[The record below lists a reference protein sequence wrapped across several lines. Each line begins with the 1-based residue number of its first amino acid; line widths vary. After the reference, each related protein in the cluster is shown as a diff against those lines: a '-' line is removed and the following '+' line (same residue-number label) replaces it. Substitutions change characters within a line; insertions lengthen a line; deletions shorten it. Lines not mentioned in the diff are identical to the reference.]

1 MTENTEK
8 SCPQVRQCKSRGAG
22 FYTFQILF
30 TTFLQVRQFT
40 GGGFRVISMT
50 ERVGGTGEWRKMQ
63 SEQLTNF
70 QSPPSVIRVNKKKE

>member
-40 GGGFRVISMT
+40 GRGFRVIPVA
-50 ERVGGTGEWRKMQ
+50 EKGKGGRDRRMEKNA
-63 SEQLTNF
+63 E
-70 QSPPSVIRVNKKKE
+70 